1 VAFAK
6 SIKTKLSSII
16 VIGLVIGLG
25 ISSYLIYAQATTAL
39 TNSIEQS
46 VKDVTNSSG
55 KEIVLWLNVRS
66 GEMEALAN
74 SPVMATMDKAA
85 ILSYLEQEDRRIHV
99 YDGLFVVD
107 VNGDGFSSRG
117 WNGSVKDRKYY
128 QKVLTSQGTVFSEPL
143 YNRSTNKLSFIIA
156 TPIMKDGR
164 LVGIIGANIPFET
177 IQQYVAAAKIG
188 NTGES
193 FLLQQDGFVIAHPR
207 RELVMQLNMLEYE
220 TSSML
225 RESLINMLHGQS
237 GIARY
242 QKDGVDQYIGYTSI
256 PGVTWGLGVT
266 APVNEVTKQLVT
278 IKQISFLAPVITAII
293 IILIIGLFLTRI
305 IIKPIKNLQGVM
317 SRVAGGDYSVRDE
330 ICAMPERKHSEDEIE
345 ELWSDFRQM
354 AITIQEYSQSLEEKV
369 AARTK
374 ELQDK
379 NDKIMESIDYAQ
391 RLQLAIL
398 PPLPQRM
405 GVSAEKCFVLWKPKD
420 TVGGDMYWC
429 RGDDRYVLV
438 AVVDCTGHGVP
449 GALMT
454 MTLGSIL
461 DGLPRDLSGQTPS
474 ALLHSIH
481 NRLKETLGQGQEDSL
496 ANDGADIALCLV
508 DKLDKKIVFSGAKL
522 SLFVEKDKE
531 IKEYKGARCSVGYSW
546 RKKEVIFEDCE
557 VEWVDGSII
566 YITTDG
572 ILDQNSEKGK
582 AGMGRTAFVSFLK
595 SIAGKPFYQQKQAG
609 EQLVAGK
616 LENVEQ
622 RDDIT
627 VVGFEIGW
635 NLEGRIGG

>member
-1 VAFAK
+1 MAFSK
-6 SIKTKLSSII
+6 SIKMKLGSII

-25 ISSYLIYAQATTAL
+25 LSSYFIYAQATTAL

-46 VKDVTNSSG
+46 VKDVTSSSG

-66 GEMEALAN
+66 AEMETLAN
-74 SPVMATMDKAA
+74 SPVMATMDKSA

-107 VNGDGFSSRG
+107 AKGDGFSSRG

-128 QKVLTSQGTVFSEPL
+128 QEVLASQGTVFSEPL

-156 TPIMKDGR
+156 TPIIKDGR
-164 LVGIIGANIPFET
+164 LVGIIGGNIPFET

-207 RELVMQLNMLEYE
+207 RELVMQLNMLQDN
-220 TSSML
+220 SSSVL
-225 RESLINMLHGQS
+225 RETLVNMLQGQT

-242 QKDGVDQYIGYTSI
+242 QSKGVDQYIGYASI
-256 PGVTWGLGVT
+256 PGVKWGLGVT

-293 IILIIGLFLTRI
+293 IIAITGLFLTRI

-317 SRVAGGDYSVRDE
+317 SRVASGDYSVRDE

-345 ELWSDFRQM
+345 ELWTDFRQM

-369 AARTK
+369 VARTK

-438 AVVDCTGHGVP
+438 AVADCTGHGVP

-461 DGLPRDLSGQTPS
+461 DSLPRDLSSQKPS
-474 ALLHSIH
+474 VFLQCIH
-481 NRLKETLGQGQEDSL
+481 KRLKETLGQEQPDSL
-496 ANDGADIALCLV
+496 ANDGADIALCLL
-508 DKLDKKIVFSGAKL
+508 DKYNKKIVFAGAKL
-522 SLFVEKDKE
+522 SLFVEKDGK
-531 IKEYKGARCSVGYSW
+531 ITEYKGVRHSVGYSW
-546 RKKEVIFEDCE
+546 RKKEAVFEDCE
-557 VEWVDGSII
+557 IEWIDGSVI

-572 ILDQNSEKGK
+572 ILDQNSEEGKG
-582 AGMGRTAFVSFLK
+582 GMGRTAFVSFLQ
-595 SIAGKPFYQQKQAG
+595 SIAGKPFYQQKQAV
-609 EQLVAGK
+609 EQLVANK
-616 LENVEQ
+616 LEKVEQ

-627 VVGFEIGW
+627 VVGFEMGW

>member
-1 VAFAK
+1 VAFSK
-6 SIKTKLSSII
+6 SIKMKLGSII

-25 ISSYLIYAQATTAL
+25 LSSYFIYAQATTAL

-46 VKDVTNSSG
+46 VKDVTSSSG

-66 GEMEALAN
+66 AEMETLAN
-74 SPVMATMDKAA
+74 SPVMATMDKSA

-107 VNGDGFSSRG
+107 AKGDGFSSRG

-128 QKVLTSQGTVFSEPL
+128 QEVLASQGTVFSEPL

-156 TPIMKDGR
+156 TPIIKDGR
-164 LVGIIGANIPFET
+164 LVGIIGGNIPFET

-207 RELVMQLNMLEYE
+207 RELVMQLNMLQDN
-220 TSSML
+220 SSSVL
-225 RESLINMLHGQS
+225 RETLVNMLQGQT

-242 QKDGVDQYIGYTSI
+242 QSKGVDQYIGYASI
-256 PGVTWGLGVT
+256 PGVKWGLGVT

-293 IILIIGLFLTRI
+293 IIAITGLFLTRI

-317 SRVAGGDYSVRDE
+317 SRVASGDYSVRDE

-345 ELWSDFRQM
+345 ELWTDFRQM

-369 AARTK
+369 VARTK

-438 AVVDCTGHGVP
+438 AVADCTGHGVP

-461 DGLPRDLSGQTPS
+461 DSLPRDLSSQKPS
-474 ALLHSIH
+474 VFLQCIH
-481 NRLKETLGQGQEDSL
+481 KRLKETLGQEQPDSL
-496 ANDGADIALCLV
+496 ANDGADIALCLL
-508 DKLDKKIVFSGAKL
+508 DKYNKKIVFAGAKL
-522 SLFVEKDKE
+522 SLFVEKDGK
-531 IKEYKGARCSVGYSW
+531 ITEYKGVRHSVGYSW
-546 RKKEVIFEDCE
+546 RKKEAVFEDCE
-557 VEWVDGSII
+557 IEWIDGSVI

-572 ILDQNSEKGK
+572 ILDQNSEEGKG
-582 AGMGRTAFVSFLK
+582 GMGRTAFVSFLQ
-595 SIAGKPFYQQKQAG
+595 SIAGKPFYQQKQAV
-609 EQLVAGK
+609 EQLVANK
-616 LENVEQ
+616 LEKVEQ

-627 VVGFEIGW
+627 VVGFEMGW